1 MDSSSTVIVI
11 AVAATVA
18 LILGFVVAA
27 ALRPSKPGRHRGSYI
42 PAKHRP
48 VIRGATNHAASSEV
62 VGPRSTRFPELELPL
77 TRRRDRETSSPS

>member
-1 MDSSSTVIVI
+1 MDPSLTVIVI

-18 LILGFVVAA
+18 LVLGFVIAA
-27 ALRPSKPGRHRGSYI
+27 TLRPSKPGRHRGPYI
-42 PAKHRP
+42 PAKRRP
-48 VIRGATNHAASSEV
+48 VIRDATDRNASTEV